1 MSAAGPGGAAGRPGT
16 GAGRAGAGPG
26 GATGSQRSAGPG
38 GGPGSLGG
46 TYTVAELAEALRSV
60 LDRAFPTGVWVAG
73 EIGGISRSARGAVFF
88 DLVEPGEAPGQ
99 PRAKVSVV
107 LFSQDRDRVNAVIRR
122 HGNAIRMTEGVKV
135 RIQGMLDYHPPT
147 GRLQVRMAAIDP
159 AHTLGLMV
167 AEREVLMQALARE
180 GLLRANAGRP
190 LAPVPLRVGLVTSMD
205 SAAHAD
211 VMKRLASSG
220 FAFKVTE
227 VHAAVQGARAPEE
240 LAAAIAA
247 AAGGADVVAVVRGGG
262 SRTDLAAFDHQTVAR
277 AIAAC
282 PRPVFT
288 GIGHEI
294 DRSVADEAA
303 HTACPT
309 PTAAAAAL
317 IERVEGWLAGL
328 DETARAVEARSRAV
342 IAGADH
348 AIAAGAAALAE
359 TAAGAADRA
368 DRRLAAAAA
377 AFGRV
382 GAAALDRAAARLETA
397 SARLEALDPVRVL
410 KRGWSIT
417 RRADGRVVRSVA
429 DAAPGEAITTTVAD
443 GTLVSTIRGPGPTE

>member
-1 MSAAGPGGAAGRPGT
+1 MSAAGRGGRASGRPGG
-16 GAGRAGAGPG
+16 GAGRGGASSAGA
-26 GATGSQRSAGPG
+26 SAAPG

-46 TYTVAELAEALRSV
+46 TYTVAELAEALRST
-60 LDRAFPTGVWVAG
+60 LDGAFPTGVWVAG
-73 EIGGISRSARGAVFF
+73 EIGDISRSARGAVFF

-122 HGNAIRMTEGVKV
+122 HGNAIRMTEGVRV
-135 RIQGMLDYHPPT
+135 RIQGMLDYHPPS
-147 GRLQVRMAAIDP
+147 GRLQVRMTAIDP

-190 LAPVPLRVGLVTSMD
+190 LAPVPLRVGLVTSMG

-240 LAAAIAA
+240 LASAIAA
-247 AAGGADVVAVVRGGG
+247 AAGGTDVVAVVRGGG
-262 SRTDLAAFDHQTVAR
+262 SRTDLAAFDHQIVAR

-294 DRSVADEAA
+294 DRSVADETA

-328 DETARAVEARSRAV
+328 DETARAVDARSRAV
-342 IAGADH
+342 IARADR
-348 AIAAGAAALAE
+348 AVAAGAAALSEAS
-359 TAAGAADRA
+359 AGAADRA

-382 GAAALDRAAARLETA
+382 GVAALDRAAAHLETA

-410 KRGWSIT
+410 QRGWSIT

-443 GTLVSTIRGPGPTE
+443 GALVSTIRGPGPTE

>member
-1 MSAAGPGGAAGRPGT
+1 MSAVGRGGRTGGGPG
-16 GAGRAGAGPG
+16 G
-26 GATGSQRSAGPG
+26 GATGSGGG

-60 LDRAFPTGVWVAG
+60 LDGAFPTGVWVAG

-122 HGNAIRMTEGVKV
+122 HGNAIRMTEGVRV

-147 GRLQVRMAAIDP
+147 GRLQVRMTAIDP

-247 AAGGADVVAVVRGGG
+247 AAAGADVVAVVRGGG

-328 DETARAVEARSRAV
+328 DETARAVGARSRAV

-348 AIAAGAAALAE
+348 AVAAGAAAVSEAS
-359 TAAGAADRA
+359 AGAADRA
-368 DRRLAAAAA
+368 DRRLGVAAA

-382 GAAALDRAAARLETA
+382 GAAALDRAAARLEMA

-443 GTLVSTIRGPGPTE
+443 GALVSTIRGPGPTE

>member
-1 MSAAGPGGAAGRPGT
+1 MIAAGRGGGTSRPPGS
-16 GAGRAGAGPG
+16 GAGPG
-26 GATGSQRSAGPG
+26 QATGSRAGAGPG

-46 TYTVAELAEALRSV
+46 TYTVGELAEALRIL
-60 LDRAFPTGVWVAG
+60 LDGAFPTGVWVAG
-73 EIGGISRSARGAVFF
+73 EIGGITRSARGAVFF
-88 DLVEPGEAPGQ
+88 DLIEPGEAPGQ
-99 PRAKVSVV
+99 PRAMVSVV

-122 HGNAIRMTEGVKV
+122 HGNAVRMTEGVRV
-135 RIQGMLDYHPPT
+135 RIQGMVDYHPPS
-147 GRLQVRMAAIDP
+147 GRLQIRMTAIDP

-167 AEREVLMQALARE
+167 AEREVLMQTLARE

-190 LAPVPLRVGLVTSMD
+190 LAPVPLRVGLVTSLG

-211 VMKRLASSG
+211 VMKRLDSSG
-220 FAFKVTE
+220 LAFAVTE

-247 AAGGADVVAVVRGGG
+247 AARRADVVAVVRGGG
-262 SRTDLAAFDHQTVAR
+262 SRTDLAAFDHEAVAR

-309 PTAAAAAL
+309 PTAAAAAV
-317 IERVEGWLAGL
+317 IGRVEAWLAGL
-328 DETARAVEARSRAV
+328 EATARAMADRSQAV
-342 IAGADH
+342 IAGADR
-348 AIAAGAAALAE
+348 AVSDQTEALAFAG
-359 TAAGAADRA
+359 TGAADRA
-368 DRRLAAAAA
+368 DRRLEAAAAA
-377 AFGRV
+377 VARTGV
-382 GAAALDRAAARLETA
+382 AALDRAEARLETA
-397 SARLEALDPVRVL
+397 AARLEALDPVKVL

-417 RRADGRVVRSVA
+417 RRADGRLVRSVA
-429 DAAPGEAITTTVAD
+429 DAPPGETITTTVGD
-443 GTLVSTIRGPGPTE
+443 GGIVSTIRGPGPTE

>member
-1 MSAAGPGGAAGRPGT
+1 MNSEAGPGRAT
-16 GAGRAGAGPG
+16 GNRAGGGPG
-26 GATGSQRSAGPG
+26 GGP
-38 GGPGSLGG
+38 GPGSLGG
-46 TYTVAELAEALRSV
+46 TYTVAELAEALRRL
-60 LDRAFPTGVWVAG
+60 LDGAFPTGVWVAG

-99 PRAKVSVV
+99 PRAMVSVV
-107 LFSQDRDRVNAVIRR
+107 LFSQDRDRVNKVIRR
-122 HGNAIRMTEGVKV
+122 HGNAIRMTEGVRV
-135 RIQGMLDYHPPT
+135 RIQGMVDYHPPS
-147 GRLQVRMAAIDP
+147 GRLQLRMTAIDP

-167 AEREVLMQALARE
+167 AEREVLMQTLARE

-190 LAPVPLRVGLVTSMD
+190 LPPVPLRVGLVTSVD

-220 FAFKVTE
+220 LAFEVTE
-227 VHAAVQGARAPEE
+227 VHASVQGPRAPEE

-247 AAGGADVVAVVRGGG
+247 AARRADVVAVVRGGG
-262 SRTDLAAFDHQTVAR
+262 SRTDLAAFDHEAVAR

-282 PRPVFT
+282 PKPVFT

-309 PTAAAAAL
+309 PTAAAAAVVG
-317 IERVEGWLAGL
+317 RVEAWLAGL
-328 DETARAVEARSRAV
+328 EETARAVADRSRAAV
-342 IAGADH
+342 ASAER
-348 AIAAGAAALAE
+348 AVASRAEALTFA
-359 TAAGAADRA
+359 AAGAADRA
-368 DRRLAAAAA
+368 DRRLGTAAATVVRT
-377 AFGRV
+377 GI
-382 GAAALDRAAARLETA
+382 AALDRAEARLETA
-397 SARLEALDPVRVL
+397 AARVEALDPAKVL

-429 DAAPGEAITTTVAD
+429 DAAPSETITTTVSD
-443 GTLVSTIRGPGPTE
+443 GALVSTIRGPGPTE

>member
-1 MSAAGPGGAAGRPGT
+1 MSAAGRGGGTSRPPGV
-16 GAGRAGAGPG
+16 GAGPG
-26 GATGSQRSAGPG
+26 RATGNRAGPG

-46 TYTVAELAEALRSV
+46 TCTVAELAEALRIL
-60 LDRAFPTGVWVAG
+60 LDGAFPTGVWVAG
-73 EIGGISRSARGAVFF
+73 EIGGITRSARGAVFF
-88 DLVEPGEAPGQ
+88 DLIEPGEAPGQ
-99 PRAKVSVV
+99 PRAMVSVV

-122 HGNAIRMTEGVKV
+122 HGNAVRMTEGVRV
-135 RIQGMLDYHPPT
+135 RIQGMVDYHPPT
-147 GRLQVRMAAIDP
+147 GRLQIRMTAIDP

-167 AEREVLMQALARE
+167 AEREVLMQTLARE

-190 LAPVPLRVGLVTSMD
+190 LAPVPLRVGLVTSLG

-211 VMKRLASSG
+211 VMKRLGSSG
-220 FAFKVTE
+220 LAFAVTE

-247 AAGGADVVAVVRGGG
+247 AAWRADVVAVVRGGG
-262 SRTDLAAFDHQTVAR
+262 SRTDLAAFDHEAVAR

-309 PTAAAAAL
+309 PTAAAAAV
-317 IERVEGWLAGL
+317 IGRVEDWLAGL
-328 DETARAVEARSRAV
+328 EETARAVADRSRAV
-342 IAGADH
+342 IAEVDRAVSDRTG
-348 AIAAGAAALAE
+348 ALAFAG
-359 TAAGAADRA
+359 TGAADRA
-368 DRRLAAAAA
+368 DRRLAAAVAA
-377 AFGRV
+377 VGRD
-382 GAAALDRAAARLETA
+382 GATALDRAEGRLETA
-397 SARLEALDPVRVL
+397 AARLEALDPAKVL

-417 RRADGRVVRSVA
+417 RRADGRLVRSVA
-429 DAAPGEAITTTVAD
+429 DAAPGETITTTVGD
-443 GTLVSTIRGPGPTE
+443 GGIVSTIRGPGPTE

>member
-1 MSAAGPGGAAGRPGT
+1 MSA
-16 GAGRAGAGPG
+16 
-26 GATGSQRSAGPG
+26 AGPG

-60 LDRAFPTGVWVAG
+60 LDGAFPTGVWVAG

-122 HGNAIRMTEGVKV
+122 HGNAIRMTEGVRV

-147 GRLQVRMAAIDP
+147 GRLQVRMTAIDP

-288 GIGHEI
+288 GIGHET

-348 AIAAGAAALAE
+348 AVAAGAAALSEAS
-359 TAAGAADRA
+359 AGAADRA
-368 DRRLAAAAA
+368 DRRLGVAAA

-382 GAAALDRAAARLETA
+382 GATALDRAAARLETA

-443 GTLVSTIRGPGPTE
+443 GALVSTIRGPGPTE

>member
-1 MSAAGPGGAAGRPGT
+1 MSPEAGPGRAT
-16 GAGRAGAGPG
+16 GNRAGAGPDG
-26 GATGSQRSAGPG
+26 GP
-38 GGPGSLGG
+38 GPGSLGG
-46 TYTVAELAEALRSV
+46 TYTVAELAEALRRL
-60 LDRAFPTGVWVAG
+60 LDGAFPTGVWVAG

-99 PRAKVSVV
+99 PRAMVSVV
-107 LFSQDRDRVNAVIRR
+107 LFSQDRDRVNKVIRR
-122 HGNAIRMTEGVKV
+122 HGNAIRMTEGVRV
-135 RIQGMLDYHPPT
+135 RIQGMVDYHPPS
-147 GRLQVRMAAIDP
+147 GRLQLRMTAIDP

-167 AEREVLMQALARE
+167 AEREVLMQTLARE

-190 LAPVPLRVGLVTSMD
+190 LPPVPLRVGLVTSVD

-220 FAFKVTE
+220 LAFAVTE
-227 VHAAVQGARAPEE
+227 VHASVQGPRAPEE

-247 AAGGADVVAVVRGGG
+247 AGRRADVVAVVRGGG
-262 SRTDLAAFDHQTVAR
+262 SRTDLAAFDHEAVAR

-309 PTAAAAAL
+309 PTAAAAAVVG
-317 IERVEGWLAGL
+317 RVEAWLASL
-328 DETARAVEARSRAV
+328 EETARAVADRSRAAV
-342 IAGADH
+342 ASAER
-348 AIAAGAAALAE
+348 AVASRAEALTFAAAR
-359 TAAGAADRA
+359 AADRA
-368 DRRLAAAAA
+368 DRRLGAAAAA
-377 AFGRV
+377 VVRTGI
-382 GAAALDRAAARLETA
+382 AALDRAEGRLETA
-397 SARLEALDPVRVL
+397 AARVEALDPVKVL

-429 DAAPGEAITTTVAD
+429 DAAPGTTITTTVGD